1 MIMTRRNHLETFNP
15 NVPFSQAKS
24 LIKHGKFFLILLIL
38 MLGLGSFIKI
48 VGCRLL
54 SLEDHFQDSVVVAL
68 FNPLVKSQD
77 TILTSRFSMAACR
90 YSWLLQCRVESKG
103 VAY

>member
-1 MIMTRRNHLETFNP
+1 MPFN
-15 NVPFSQAKS
+15 QTKS
-24 LIKHGKFFLILLIL
+24 IIKHGNFFLSYFNAWN
-38 MLGLGSFIKI
+38 LGLGRFIKI

-54 SLEDHFQDSVVVAL
+54 SLEDHFRDLVVVAL
-68 FNPLVKSQD
+68 FNPMVKSQD
-77 TILTSRFSMAACR
+77 TILTSRFSMVACR